1 MDCTVNLT
9 ANGIEA
15 SRSWSASPA
24 TIVLRDV
31 ENPESDGMRS
41 AASSALSGSRA
52 RRIAAFTAYDYEYEY
67 DLRGD

>member
-31 ENPESDGMRS
+31 EMQEKDGMRS
-41 AASSALSGSRA
+41 AASSARSGRRD
-52 RRIAAFTAYDYEYEY
+52 RRIVAITA
-67 DLRGD
+67 